1 MVNKKILMIIFLVF
15 ISGCSSAKNNN
26 GDYNMEYD
34 KYIEKTSPMKNKTLV
49 EGSKEE
55 QKAIDDFKNFYKV
68 FSYEVI
74 DKNIEKIY
82 SKNAYFRDGYK
93 EVTGIKDIKDYFLK
107 SAKTVHEC
115 RFDIHDVAVDKGE
128 YYVRWTMYLR
138 LERKKDELIKAP
150 GMSHLRFDEK
160 GMIVFHQD
168 YWDSSLV
175 FERLPVIGFVLRW
188 IKSRF

>member
-1 MVNKKILMIIFLVF
+1 
-15 ISGCSSAKNNN
+15 
-26 GDYNMEYD
+26 
-34 KYIEKTSPMKNKTLV
+34 
-49 EGSKEE
+49 
-55 QKAIDDFKNFYKV
+55 
-68 FSYEVI
+68 
-74 DKNIEKIY
+74 
-82 SKNAYFRDGYK
+82 
-93 EVTGIKDIKDYFLK
+93 
-107 SAKTVHEC
+107 
-115 RFDIHDVAVDKGE
+115 
-128 YYVRWTMYLR
+128 MYLR